1 MVLLTLLT
9 IAMASSTVS
18 AQAPPSSGN
27 ATHGSPQYQNPATQV
42 YLDHLNKTLGWNYLW
57 ALLGVIALVFV
68 YTTLLRLNAHVRH
81 LASMSNQGALRYFSK
96 CSPTVSLIKSNILY
110 APLLHYRRARELKF
124 SQHLTFGRV
133 PTRFQTIFI
142 SLLIITHV
150 FASTWNIPWSDPELE
165 VLPILRNRTG
175 TLSVVNLIPN
185 VILSTI
191 KNPLIWLLDIPYDTF
206 NMMHRWLGRVSILQA
221 IAHMIC
227 YLVGSVRQKGWA
239 GVKASMHA
247 PFIYS
252 GLIAGIALTVILLQS
267 PKVFRALSYE
277 FFHHFHIVLVM
288 LMTIFL
294 WKHLDGL
301 PQRGLLLGFV
311 IFWAAFRTWRFAT
324 LVFRSFGTTVSKV
337 KVELL
342 PGGAVKLNIS
352 SPRPWKYRPGQS
364 LYLTIPSIGL
374 WTAHPFSVAWS
385 GVEQPLSRNDSV
397 KTFKEKAPVVSSR
410 VVEMIETQG
419 EQTMSLIVKKH
430 RGLTGKLWERAEK
443 ASSPLTLN
451 AYIEGPYGTE
461 RSLSSYG
468 TVMLFASGVGITH
481 QLPYVKAL
489 VEGFSQGTVAVKWM
503 TLVWVIPTTECLD
516 WVRPWMH
523 EILGKEGRREVLR
536 VLLYVTRA
544 GLSQSIRSP
553 SEMVRMSRGRP
564 DVQSLMWNELEQKIG
579 CLGVSVCAGSGLA
592 DEVRRVSR
600 LMLDRGANLDLIEEG
615 FGW

>member
-1 MVLLTLLT
+1 MALLTLLT

-18 AQAPPSSGN
+18 AQVPSSSSSGN
-27 ATHGSPQYQNPATQV
+27 ATHGSPQYQNSATQI
-42 YLDHLNKTLGWNYLW
+42 YLDHLNKTLAWNYLW

-81 LASMSNQGALRYFSK
+81 LASMSNQGALRCFSK

-110 APLLHYRRARELKF
+110 APLLHYRRSRELKF
-124 SQHLTFGRV
+124 SQHVTFGRV

-175 TLSVVNLIPN
+175 TL
-185 VILSTI
+185 
-191 KNPLIWLLDIPYDTF
+191 
-206 NMMHRWLGRVSILQA
+206 
-221 IAHMIC
+221 
-227 YLVGSVRQKGWA
+227 
-239 GVKASMHA
+239 
-247 PFIYS
+247 

-277 FFHHFHIVLVM
+277 FFHQLHIVLVM

-324 LVFRSFGTTVSKV
+324 LLFRSFGTAVSKV

-385 GVEQPLSRNDSV
+385 GVEQPLSRNDSI
-397 KTFKEKAPVVSSR
+397 KTVKEKAPVVSSR

-430 RGLTGKLWERAEK
+430 RGLTRKLWERAEK

-489 VEGFSQGTVAVKWM
+489 VEGFSQGTVAVKRM

-523 EILGKEGRREVLR
+523 EILGMEGRREVLR

-564 DVQSLMWNELEQKIG
+564 DVQSLMWNEMEQKIG
-579 CLGVSVCAGSGLA
+579 CLGVSVCAGGGLA